1 MSYNYDVIIN
11 HVLPINDIEEH
22 ITDIEWVLGFTPVCK
37 CKCMPKSSLDP
48 DTIGWIIIHSS
59 FDGREALEEFN
70 AIVNPPKQQ

>member
-37 CKCMPKSSLDP
+37 CKCMQ
-48 DTIGWIIIHSS
+48 
-59 FDGREALEEFN
+59 R
-70 AIVNPPKQQ
+70 